1 MIKARGGIHTK
12 NVVFVTNPK
21 VRAVFS
27 APTVTL
33 EQGKVSD
40 VHSTIGRGPVCPA
53 TCLVRESATFSQH
66 LDHPIQRVLGCSG

>member
-33 EQGKVSD
+33 EQGEVSD
-40 VHSTIGRGPVCPA
+40 VHSTIGRV
-53 TCLVRESATFSQH
+53 LQH
-66 LDHPIQRVLGCSG
+66 V